1 MCQLKYF
8 MCRASLTLSEVTA
21 AGKVMQLI
29 EIHLAVI
36 YQYNLH
42 VYVNISYL
50 YVTHNMYYGPM
61 GSINDVTSPTVKIAL
76 VL

>member
-42 VYVNISYL
+42 VYINISYL
-50 YVTHNMYYGPM
+50 YVTQMCYGPM
-61 GSINDVTSPTVKIAL
+61 ASINDVTSPTVKIAL
-76 VL
+76 AL